1 MSFSNHAA
9 GIDLGGSLTKIAHG
23 EPLEFALFPSADI
36 AGIVSYLHDHSLT
49 HLVLTGGGSVTQRTA
64 FADFHVETADE
75 FESSIRGTTFL
86 LEQQGGAVFPY
97 AVVSIGTGTSVSIVD
112 RTGGK
117 RVTGTAV
124 GGGTIVGLGAL
135 LTGKTNYAEIIE
147 KATQG
152 DRSGVDV
159 LVRDIY
165 GGDLPGLSGDVTA
178 SNFGKA
184 VSRQPEDLARALL
197 QMVGEVLAVI
207 ASLAASNI
215 GAREIVYIGSSL
227 RNNPTLVEVLESVTK
242 FMGQRPRFV
251 RNSEYAGAVGAL
263 LHASRQM

>member
-1 MSFSNHAA
+1 MTFSNHTA

-23 EPLEFALFPSADI
+23 DPLQFAIFPSTDI
-36 AGIVSYLHDHSLT
+36 AGIIAYLRARGLT
-49 HLVLTGGGSVTQRTA
+49 HLVLTGGGSVTQRAA
-64 FADFHVETADE
+64 FADFDVETADE
-75 FESSIRGTTFL
+75 FESSIRGTTYL

-97 AVVSIGTGTSVSIVD
+97 AVVSIGTGTSVSLVD
-112 RTGGK
+112 RAGGK

-124 GGGTIVGLGAL
+124 GGGTIVGLGSL
-135 LTGKTNYAEIIE
+135 LTGKANYAEIIE
-147 KATQG
+147 KAAAG

-184 VSRQPEDLARALL
+184 ASRQPEDLARALL

-207 ASLAASNI
+207 ASLAANNV
-215 GAREIVYIGSSL
+215 GAQEIVYIGSSL
-227 RNNPTLVEVLESVTK
+227 RNNPMLVEVLESVTK

-251 RNSEYAGAVGAL
+251 QNSEYAGAVGAL
-263 LHASRQM
+263 LHASRKT